1 MATNTLPP
9 IQDIPKEESFSSIID
24 GHVDSHAKVARDEER
39 KTLARKEG
47 KAVRNWR
54 IAVFAVLVS
63 TAALVS
69 TSCFLYMKNDQDD
82 DFKQEFK
89 SLANKLLES
98 YYHTVE
104 RKLEALDALSVAYSS
119 YAHDTGAT
127 WPNVTLPDIEV
138 RGAGVRVLSETAVI
152 NFYPLV
158 TDETR
163 EGWEAY
169 QIANRDYFD
178 EAFASGVYQR
188 ENQDALFNNTSNEQ
202 RQLQQVELRDEIENL
217 NLTDGSNF
225 VAPPGSGPYL
235 PVWQIS
241 PVVPIKSLLNFN
253 ILTHP
258 AAGESYRNVIDS
270 GKAIL
275 NEAQN
280 LNQENLGDTGVYFRL
295 LLSLSQYRYD
305 IDEFLGDPTSSLA
318 YPVFDTFIHE
328 TRKVVG
334 VLGTNVYWK
343 LNFER
348 ILPQTAKGVMC
359 VIENTQGQKFTYRVD
374 GSDAVYA
381 GNGDLHDRK
390 YDAMG
395 EHGKIST
402 YMASRTSPVISS
414 YTSVPLD
421 LDYLDYTLHV
431 YPSSDTE
438 SQYKNNYPVI
448 AFIVVACV
456 FLFTSLV
463 FIFYDC
469 YVGRRQRIVMN
480 RAIASSASKYKSN
493 RALFHIQRSDITNI
507 LLDPCSQLCLRC
519 FLPRSGTRSTKKT
532 KRSRRL
538 GALMNPRSRPSW
550 APPNRARDRLRKSS
564 RILRFFLRTLLDLHS
579 GARLATPSKSL
590 SSSKRFTAPLVST
603 DATFSAANI
612 FDPANT

>member
-9 IQDIPKEESFSSIID
+9 IQGIAKEESFSSVVD

-39 KTLARKEG
+39 KTLARKED

-69 TSCFLYMKNDQDD
+69 TSCFLYIRNGQDD

-89 SLANKLLES
+89 SLADKLLES

-104 RKLEALDALSVAYSS
+104 RKLEALDALSVAFSS
-119 YAHDTGAT
+119 YAHDTEAT
-127 WPNVTLPDIEV
+127 WPNVTLPDIEI
-138 RGAGVRVLSETAVI
+138 RGAGIRVLSETAVI

-188 ENQDALFNNTSNEQ
+188 ENQDENFNNTSGEQ
-202 RQLQQVELRDEIENL
+202 RQLQQVELRDQIENL
-217 NLTDGSNF
+217 DPTDGSNF

-253 ILTHP
+253 VLTHP
-258 AAGESYRNVIDS
+258 AAGEAYRMVIDS

-275 NEAQN
+275 NEASN
-280 LNQENLGDTGVYFRL
+280 LNQENLGDTGVYFRM
-295 LLSLSQYRYD
+295 LLSLSQYRND
-305 IDEFLGDPTSSLA
+305 IEEFLGDPTSSLA
-318 YPVFDTFIHE
+318 YPVFDSFIHE

-343 LNFER
+343 LNFENK
-348 ILPQTAKGVMC
+348 LPQSAKGVMC

-374 GSDAVYA
+374 GSDAVYQ

-395 EHGKIST
+395 EHGEIST
-402 YMASRTSPVISS
+402 YMASRTFLPS

-438 SQYKNNYPVI
+438 SQFKNDTPMI
-448 AFIVVACV
+448 ACIVVVCV

-480 RAIASSASKYKSN
+480 RAIASSASKYTSN
-493 RALFHIQRSDITNI
+493 RALFISREVLSLTSSSVHLHSCVFVVPFPGPGQD
-507 LLDPCSQLCLRC
+507 
-519 FLPRSGTRSTKKT
+519 LPR
-532 KRSRRL
+532 KRRQ
-538 GALMNPRSRPSW
+538 AE
-550 APPNRARDRLRKSS
+550 DVE
-564 RILRFFLRTLLDLHS
+564 
-579 GARLATPSKSL
+579 L
-590 SSSKRFTAPLVST
+590 S
-603 DATFSAANI
+603 
-612 FDPANT
+612 